1 MLTACALDLD
11 IAQLPNGE
19 LTEIGDKGVNL
30 SGGQKAR
37 ISLARAIYSRT
48 PVVLLDDPLSAVDP
62 HVARH
67 LFDHA
72 IVGLLRDRAT
82 ILVTHHEHF
91 QQLGT
96 VALTLGANGTTLKMK
111 RLLEAGGL
119 PIRDPPAS
127 LQAAGIAVDAADQA
141 GGSTTEAAPAAPAAP
156 AASAAP
162 AAPAALESTPTPT
175 EDSGMTKE
183 KPDSAPAPT
192 RLVLPED
199 RVLGIVKRSTYTN
212 YASAAG
218 SFLSVIVLLLFLGGQ
233 GTIIAADYWLQDWA
247 MYVYGCVC
255 IFFSSFFGLFDMV
268 GFNLYSVLFVCMFF
282 FCFSCGI
289 SKSIGSRLDA
299 SGGCLHTLCLRA
311 IPYCT
316 VYVVYCMCAHACVQ
330 RLFCV

>member
-141 GGSTTEAAPAAPAAP
+141 GGSTTEATPAAPAAPAAP
-156 AASAAP
+156 AP
-162 AAPAALESTPTPT
+162 AAALESAPTPT
-175 EDSGMTKE
+175 EGSGMTKE

-247 MYVYGCVC
+247 MYVYAS
-255 IFFSSFFGLFDMV
+255 FFLLFFGLFDGRV
-268 GFNLYSVLFVCMFF
+268 
-282 FCFSCGI
+282 
-289 SKSIGSRLDA
+289 
-299 SGGCLHTLCLRA
+299 
-311 IPYCT
+311 
-316 VYVVYCMCAHACVQ
+316 
-330 RLFCV
+330 

>member
-119 PIRDPPAS
+119 STRDPPAS
-127 LQAAGIAVDAADQA
+127 LQAAGIAVDTADQA
-141 GGSTTEAAPAAPAAP
+141 DGSTTEATPAAPAAP
-156 AASAAP
+156 AAL
-162 AAPAALESTPTPT
+162 AALESTPTPP

-247 MYVYGCVC
+247 MYVYGRVC
-255 IFFSSFFGLFDMV
+255 IFFFLLF
-268 GFNLYSVLFVCMFF
+268 LA
-282 FCFSCGI
+282 FSW
-289 SKSIGSRLDA
+289 
-299 SGGCLHTLCLRA
+299 
-311 IPYCT
+311 
-316 VYVVYCMCAHACVQ
+316 
-330 RLFCV
+330 